1 MGSAPAS
8 EAAAS
13 HAVASQAVASDGAAA
28 RAAAPAAD
36 HLPGSVQ
43 TAVKLLIV
51 GHFAVGKT
59 TFVGALSEIRPLRT
73 EEVMTQAG
81 ALVDDLAGTKD
92 KTTTTVALDFG
103 RLTLNDTLVLYL
115 FGTPGQQR
123 FTELWQDMTRG
134 ALGALVLADTR
145 RLGQSFDVM
154 GVLEDLGLPYAVA
167 LNDFDDAPEHDLDE
181 VREALDLLPE
191 TPLVRC
197 DARDRVSSTHALIAL
212 VEYLLTRNA
221 GRTSDSDSDIELEHA

>member
-8 EAAAS
+8 EAMYLREG
-13 HAVASQAVASDGAAA
+13 VE
-28 RAAAPAAD
+28 R
-36 HLPGSVQ
+36 
-43 TAVKLLIV
+43 AVKLLIV

-59 TFVGALSEIRPLRT
+59 TLVGTLSEIRPLRT

-92 KTTTTVALDFG
+92 KSTTTVALDFG
-103 RLTLNDTLVLYL
+103 RLTLNDSLVLYL

-145 RLGQSFDVM
+145 RLDQSFEVM
-154 GVLEDLGLPYAVA
+154 GVLEELGLPYAVA
-167 LNDFDDAPEHDLDE
+167 LNDFDDAPAHALAE
-181 VREALDLLPE
+181 VREALDLLPS

-197 DARDRVSSTHALIAL
+197 DARDRVSSTEALIAL
-212 VEYLLTRNA
+212 VEYLMTRT
-221 GRTSDSDSDIELEHA
+221 GELEHV

>member
-8 EAAAS
+8 DD
-13 HAVASQAVASDGAAA
+13 VYL
-28 RAAAPAAD
+28 R
-36 HLPGSVQ
+36 PGVQ

-73 EEVMTQAG
+73 EEIMTEAG
-81 ALVDDLAGTKD
+81 ARVDDLAGTKD

-103 RLTLNDTLVLYL
+103 RLTLNDSLVLYL

-123 FTELWQDMTRG
+123 FTELWQDMTHG
-134 ALGALVLADTR
+134 ALGALVPADTR
-145 RLGQSFDVM
+145 RLGESFEIM
-154 GVLEDLGLPYAVA
+154 GVLEELGLPYAVA
-167 LNDFDDAPEHDLDE
+167 LNDFDDASAHALAE
-181 VREALDLLPE
+181 VREALDLLPS

-197 DARDRVSSTHALIAL
+197 DARDPVSSTEALITL
-212 VEYLLTRNA
+212 VEYLLTRT
-221 GRTSDSDSDIELEHA
+221 GDLEHA

>member
-1 MGSAPAS
+1 MGSVPAS
-8 EAAAS
+8 EAAP
-13 HAVASQAVASDGAAA
+13 GAGT
-28 RAAAPAAD
+28 
-36 HLPGSVQ
+36 HLANGVQ

-81 ALVDDLAGTKD
+81 AVVDDLEGTKD

-103 RLTLNDTLVLYL
+103 RLTLNDSLVLYL

-145 RLGQSFDVM
+145 RLDQSFDVM

-167 LNDFDDAPEHDLDE
+167 LNDFDDGAGPGHGLDE

-197 DARDRVSSTHALIAL
+197 DARDRVSSTRALIAL
-212 VEYLLTRNA
+212 VEYLLTRTGPNTGPGA
-221 GRTSDSDSDIELEHA
+221 RTGDGTRPGTGDSELEHA

>member
-8 EAAAS
+8 EA
-13 HAVASQAVASDGAAA
+13 V
-28 RAAAPAAD
+28 
-36 HLPGSVQ
+36 HLREGVR

-73 EEVMTQAG
+73 EEVLTQAG
-81 ALVDDLAGTKD
+81 ALVDDLAGTRD

-103 RLTLNDTLVLYL
+103 RLTLNDALVLYL

-145 RLGQSFDVM
+145 RLGQSFEVM
-154 GVLEDLGLPYAVA
+154 GVLEELGLPYAVA
-167 LNDFDDAPEHDLDE
+167 LNDFDDAPAHGLDE

-197 DARDRVSSTHALIAL
+197 DARDPVSSTRALIAL
-212 VEYLLTRNA
+212 VEYLLN
-221 GRTSDSDSDIELEHA
+221 RTGDLEHA